1 MGDFQKFKKDKVL
14 IVVEDGI
21 VSSVIATDNIEIVLI
36 DKDQD
41 EFTNFYEADALDEV
55 VDHEVIQTVIDEI
68 IKEFHEE
75 SRTRKEDEQEEEDEF
90 N

>member
-1 MGDFQKFKKDKVL
+1 MSDFQEFKNEKIL

-21 VSSVIATDNIEIVLI
+21 ITSVIATDNIEVVLI
-36 DKDQD
+36 DKDED

-55 VDHEVIQTVIDEI
+55 VDHDIMQTVIDEI

-75 SRTRKEDEQEEEDEF
+75 SRSREEPEEED
-90 N
+90 